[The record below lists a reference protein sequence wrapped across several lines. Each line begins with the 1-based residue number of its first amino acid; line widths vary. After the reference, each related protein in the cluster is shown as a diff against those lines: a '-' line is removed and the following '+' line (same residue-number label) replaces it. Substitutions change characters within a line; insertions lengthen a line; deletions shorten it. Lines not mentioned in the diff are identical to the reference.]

1 MGWMLE
7 TIGHDYRMVHEGKLA
22 VQTAQDYRPDA
33 ILLDIGMPGMDG
45 YAVCRALREQ
55 PLFDDTVI
63 IAQTGWGQTQARAA
77 PGELGFD
84 HHLVKPVTMD
94 RLEELLAD
102 IASARGKILSPTEV
116 DEGDAPVP
124 GPTDAERRQR
134 SLTAGR
140 RAGQRAQSAP
150 CPFENWPFRIR
161 VFCAIR
167 GGAALAPARG
177 PTSGAPGAA
186 SHISGALT

>member
-1 MGWMLE
+1 MEFTPAAPDVTEPDLPQSSNKAALKVLIVDDNVDVAQTIGWMME

-63 IAQTGWGQTQARAA
+63 IAQTGWGQTQARAT
-77 PGELGFD
+77 PGESGFN

-102 IASARGKILSPTEV
+102 VASARGKS
-116 DEGDAPVP
+116 
-124 GPTDAERRQR
+124 
-134 SLTAGR
+134 
-140 RAGQRAQSAP
+140 
-150 CPFENWPFRIR
+150 R
-161 VFCAIR
+161 VV
-167 GGAALAPARG
+167 
-177 PTSGAPGAA
+177 S
-186 SHISGALT
+186 